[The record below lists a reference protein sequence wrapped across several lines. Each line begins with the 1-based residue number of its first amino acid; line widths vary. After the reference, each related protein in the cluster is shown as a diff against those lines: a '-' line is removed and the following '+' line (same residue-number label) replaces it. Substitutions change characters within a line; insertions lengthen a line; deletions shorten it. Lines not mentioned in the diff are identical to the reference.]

1 LDALQSEGTGSVPN
15 IDTKTHKQA
24 MTTVNHTPPTMALA
38 AQTGTR
44 ASAKLLERHA
54 TAVLLLIV
62 ALGFCLRVHGIDR
75 VGFNEDEVQ
84 KVNAARA
91 YLGDDFSRN
100 LEHPMLLKSMIAV
113 SLAAADSWNRGL
125 GRSHQVSDEIAA
137 RFPNVVFGALTAVVI
152 FGIAREFFGLDV
164 ALLSAMLWST
174 GTIAIMDNRLA
185 KEDTLLVFF
194 AWLGYYF
201 YIRAKKASAINVRQ
215 YTEPYAKWYL
225 AAGASFG
232 LMLASKYFPHYLALI
247 FIFYFLPVNRGAYPP
262 LRKQDYLLLL
272 GTCAL
277 MFLIA
282 NPVILAPGTIKY
294 MLHYVA
300 EGTMTHHGYLMM
312 GHFYFNDVAHLRGGM
327 PFYFY
332 LLLLVIKTQL
342 AVLVALSVGLIE
354 VVRRRREPGI
364 SFLIVMSLFWIVP
377 FSLISSKWLRWML
390 SWMPAIYIIAA
401 IGLARIF
408 SRARSFAME
417 NRSRLLVPALN
428 ALIFL
433 VFLAQPLGT
442 AANAGPFYSL
452 YLNPLGLGRSGYYFP
467 HDEVA
472 DAGLRPTI
480 FKICN
485 EAAAGSTV
493 SGEAPPVFA
502 YYFHQCRR
510 DDLHYFSLSDAR
522 RETLPPSTYLVVED
536 GRKYFE
542 NISFIRAIASEA
554 DPAWTTAIDGVP
566 AATVYRTPES
576 MESRNWHEPNISL
589 R

>member
-1 LDALQSEGTGSVPN
+1 MRKNTL
-15 IDTKTHKQA
+15 
-24 MTTVNHTPPTMALA
+24 TMVLVDGQHEASALA
-38 AQTGTR
+38 R
-44 ASAKLLERHA
+44 LLERHA
-54 TAVLLLIV
+54 TVVLLLIV
-62 ALGFCLRVHGIDR
+62 TLGFCLRARGLDR

-84 KVNAARA
+84 KVNASRA
-91 YLGDDFSRN
+91 YLRGEFSRN
-100 LEHPMLLKSMIAV
+100 LEHPMLMKSMIAV
-113 SLAAADSWNRGL
+113 SLAAADRWNSGL
-125 GRSHQVSDEIAA
+125 GRYHPLSDEIAV
-137 RFPNVVFGALTAVVI
+137 RLPNVVFGTLTAIVI
-152 FGIAREFFGLDV
+152 FGITREFFGLRV
-164 ALLSAMLWST
+164 AFLSSLLWST

-201 YIRAKKASAINVRQ
+201 YVRAKKASAINIRQ
-215 YTEPYAKWYL
+215 YAEPYAKWYL

-232 LMLASKYFPHYLALI
+232 LMLASKYFPHYLGLI
-247 FIFYFLPVNRGAYPP
+247 FLFYFLPLNRRKYPP
-262 LRKQDYLLLL
+262 LSRRDYLLVQ

-277 MFLIA
+277 VFLIA
-282 NPVILAPGTIKY
+282 NPVILAPVTIKY
-294 MLHYVA
+294 MLHYVG

-332 LLLLVIKTQL
+332 LLMLVIKTQL
-342 AVLVALSVGLIE
+342 PVLVALGVGMVE
-354 VVRRRREPGI
+354 VVRRRKEPGI

-401 IGLARIF
+401 IGLGKIF
-408 SRARSFAME
+408 SWARNLATG

-433 VFLAQPLGT
+433 VFLAQPLWT

-554 DPAWTTAIDGVP
+554 DPAWTIAIDGVP
-566 AATVYRTPES
+566 AASVYRTSES
-576 MESRNWHEPNISL
+576 MESRNQHESNISL

>member
-1 LDALQSEGTGSVPN
+1 LDALQSEGTGWAPSTG
-15 IDTKTHKQA
+15 TKAHKRA
-24 MTTVNHTPPTMALA
+24 MTTVNHTPPTMALG
-38 AQTGTR
+38 AQTGNRTIAR
-44 ASAKLLERHA
+44 LLERHA

-62 ALGFCLRVHGIDR
+62 ALGFCLRVRGLDR

-91 YLGDDFSRN
+91 YLADDFSRN
-100 LEHPMLLKSMIAV
+100 LEHPMLMKSMIAV

-125 GRSHQVSDEIAA
+125 GRSRQVSDEIAA

-201 YIRAKKASAINVRQ
+201 YVQAKKASAINVRQ
-215 YTEPYAKWYL
+215 YAEPYAKWYL

-247 FIFYFLPVNRGAYPP
+247 FIFFFLPVNRGKYPP
-262 LRKQDYLLLL
+262 LRKRDYLLLL

-277 MFLIA
+277 VFLIA
-282 NPVILAPGTIKY
+282 NPAILAPGTIKY
-294 MLHYVA
+294 MLHYIA

-312 GHFYFNDVAHLRGGM
+312 GQFYFNDIAHLRGGM

-342 AVLVALSVGLIE
+342 PVLVALAVGLVE
-354 VVRRRREPGI
+354 VVRRRREPGAT
-364 SFLIVMSLFWIVP
+364 FLTMMLLFWIVP

-390 SWMPAIYIIAA
+390 SWMPAVYIIAA
-401 IGLARIF
+401 IGLAKIF
-408 SRARSFAME
+408 SWARSFAME

-433 VFLAQPLGT
+433 VFLAQPLWT
-442 AANAGPFYSL
+442 AAKAGPFYSL
-452 YLNPLGLGRSGYYFP
+452 YLNPLGLGRPGYYFP

-480 FKICN
+480 FKICK
-485 EAAAGSTV
+485 EAAASSTV
-493 SGEAPPVFA
+493 GGEAPPVFS
-502 YYFHQCRR
+502 YYFHQCGR

-522 RETLPPSTYLVVED
+522 RETPPPSAYYVVED

-566 AATVYRTPES
+566 AAKVYRTFES
-576 MESRNWHEPNISL
+576 MESRNWHEPNLSL

>member
-1 LDALQSEGTGSVPN
+1 
-15 IDTKTHKQA
+15 
-24 MTTVNHTPPTMALA
+24 MTTVTHTPSTMALA
-38 AQTGTR
+38 AQTGKSMLAR
-44 ASAKLLERHA
+44 LLERHA
-54 TAVLLLIV
+54 TAVLPLIV
-62 ALGFCLRVHGIDR
+62 VVGFCLRMRGLDR

-113 SLAAADSWNRGL
+113 SLAAAGSWNRGL

-185 KEDTLLVFF
+185 KEDTLL
-194 AWLGYYF
+194 G
-201 YIRAKKASAINVRQ
+201 
-215 YTEPYAKWYL
+215 
-225 AAGASFG
+225 
-232 LMLASKYFPHYLALI
+232 
-247 FIFYFLPVNRGAYPP
+247 
-262 LRKQDYLLLL
+262 LLLL
-272 GTCAL
+272 YSGEEGQCDQCSTVRGAVCEMVPRRWRKLWPYVGFKIFSAL
-277 MFLIA
+277 SGFDFPLLLFTFERKRVSTASQARLPASAWYMR
-282 NPVILAPGTIKY
+282 PGV
-294 MLHYVA
+294 LDRQPGHSCSRHYQIYA
-300 EGTMTHHGYLMM
+300 
-312 GHFYFNDVAHLRGGM
+312 ALRGRR

-332 LLLLVIKTQL
+332 LLMLVIKTQL
-342 AVLVALSVGLIE
+342 PVLVALGVGMIE

-401 IGLARIF
+401 IGLGKIF
-408 SRARSFAME
+408 SWARNLATG

-433 VFLAQPLGT
+433 VFLAQPLWT

-554 DPAWTTAIDGVP
+554 DPAWTIAIDGVP
-566 AATVYRTPES
+566 AASVYRTSES
-576 MESRNWHEPNISL
+576 MESRNQHESNISL